1 MNTIEITVTILFL
14 VGGIAL
20 TATII
25 IYPKDIIKGVFTGI
39 PMAFLQ
45 SLWNR
50 IWFLLI
56 PFWGP
61 VWLLDKY
68 FKWDIFERFQKSSDA
83 DDRYTGTKRKIK
95 FSNFKKFI
103 LTTEIDK

>member
-68 FKWDIFERFQKSSDA
+68 FKWDIFDAFKNHPTLTIDTRALKEKLNLAILRSS
-83 DDRYTGTKRKIK
+83 
-95 FSNFKKFI
+95 S
-103 LTTEIDK
+103 

>member
-1 MNTIEITVTILFL
+1 MKTIEIIVTILFL
-14 VGGIAL
+14 VGGTAL

-25 IYPKDIIKGVFTGI
+25 IYPKDIIKGVFIGI

-68 FKWDIFERFQKSSDA
+68 FKWGIFERFQKSSDA
-83 DDRYTGTKRKIK
+83 DDREPGTK
-95 FSNFKKFI
+95 
-103 LTTEIDK
+103 